1 MTKFIRYIIISL
13 FALISLVYLTRK
25 QTSRRILRLSRMR
38 YRVNVTRNIAIPTP
52 DGVSLMADH
61 YAPRSDGDFPTIF
74 IRTPYGRNHLNSN
87 FGWYLEFI
95 GQRFAERGYHV
106 LIQDV
111 RGRFESGGDF
121 SPYFPERADAEAT
134 IAWLES
140 QTWFNGAIGMW
151 GGSYLGI
158 VQWAIAP
165 HHPAIRAIVPSITS
179 SDLYPILYP
188 DGALDLG
195 LAMRWM
201 AVFHQ
206 LDKLRGKPLIYS
218 ATFWHRVERKTKKAF
233 SYLPIR
239 DNDRA
244 IFDKE
249 IDYYRLWLD
258 NSDPATTTW
267 DDMRQMNNLNG
278 LDVPVHLIGGWYDF
292 FLRGTLAD
300 YHQLREA
307 GKNPYLTIGW
317 GHHFSTIA
325 SMIELTEGLR
335 WFDVHLKGEKSA
347 LRQKPVRL
355 YVMGI
360 REWRE
365 YDQFPPDNIQPT
377 ALYLHEN
384 GELSADMPHNEA
396 PDMYIYHPENPTPYI
411 GGTQFHLW
419 NAGKRD
425 NRRVEKRDDVLIYTT
440 APLSAPIEIIG
451 YVRLQVYV
459 YTDVACADFYGRLCD
474 VHPDGRSYN
483 ICDGLMRLSK
493 KATSPLPDGTY
504 CIEVDM
510 WATAHHF
517 KAGHRL
523 RLQIASAAHPRWAR
537 NLCVDEPFLT
547 CTDYQQ
553 AHQQIFHDADHP
565 SALLLPMVGG

>member
-1 MTKFIRYIIISL
+1 MKKFIRYIL
-13 FALISLVYLTRK
+13 FGLLALISLAYLTRK
-25 QTSRRILRLSRMR
+25 QTAQRVLRLSKMR
-38 YRVNVTRNIAIPTP
+38 YRVIITRNIAIPTP

-61 YAPRSDGDFPTIF
+61 YAPRADGDFPTVF

-95 GQRFAERGYHV
+95 GKRFAERGYHV

-111 RGRFESGGDF
+111 RGRFESGGEF
-121 SPYFPERADAEAT
+121 SPYFSERADAAAT
-134 IAWLES
+134 ITWLES
-140 QTWFNGAIGMW
+140 QSWFNGVIGMW

-165 HHPAIRAIVPSITS
+165 HHPAIRAIVPAITS

-188 DGALDLG
+188 DGAFDLG

-218 ATFWHRVERKTKKAF
+218 ATFWQEVERKTQKAF
-233 SYLPIR
+233 DHLPIR
-239 DNDRA
+239 DDDIA
-244 IFDKE
+244 IFDKPV
-249 IDYYRLWLD
+249 DYYRLWLD
-258 NSDPATTTW
+258 NADPTTPTW
-267 DDMRQMNNLNG
+267 DEMRQMNNLSA
-278 LDVPVHLIGGWYDF
+278 LDTPVHLIGGWYDF

-300 YHQLREA
+300 YHRLREA
-307 GKNPYLTIGW
+307 GKNPYLTIGG

-335 WFDVHLKGEKSA
+335 WFDAHLKGDKSA
-347 LRQKPVRL
+347 IRQKPVRL

-360 REWRE
+360 RQWRD
-365 YDQFPPDNIQPT
+365 YDQFPPANTRPT
-377 ALYLHEN
+377 PFYLHQG
-384 GELSADMPHNEA
+384 GELSADA
-396 PDMYIYHPENPTPYI
+396 PRHETPDNYMYDPQHPTPYI

-425 NRRVEKRDDVLIYTT
+425 NRRIEQRDDVLVYTT
-440 APLSAPIEIIG
+440 APLSAPLEVIG
-451 YVRLQVYV
+451 YVRLQLYV
-459 YTDVACADFYGRLCD
+459 YTDVPCADFYGRLCD

-493 KATSPLPDGTY
+493 KAVAPQPDGTY

-523 RLQIASAAHPRWAR
+523 RLQIASAAHPRWSR
-537 NLCVDEPFLT
+537 NLCVDAPFLT
-547 CTDYQQ
+547 CTEHQP

-565 SALLLPMVGG
+565 SALILPMVG

>member
-1 MTKFIRYIIISL
+1 MKKFIRYIL
-13 FALISLVYLTRK
+13 FGLLALISLAYLTRK
-25 QTSRRILRLSRMR
+25 QTAQRVLRLSKMR
-38 YRVNVTRNIAIPTP
+38 YRVIITRNIAIPTP

-61 YAPRSDGDFPTIF
+61 YAPRADGDFPTVF

-95 GQRFAERGYHV
+95 GKRFAERGYHV

-111 RGRFESGGDF
+111 RGRFESGGEF
-121 SPYFPERADAEAT
+121 SPYFSERADAAAT
-134 IAWLES
+134 ITWLES
-140 QTWFNGAIGMW
+140 QSWFNGVIGMW
-151 GGSYLGI
+151 SGSYLGI

-165 HHPAIRAIVPSITS
+165 HHPAIRAIVPAITS

-188 DGALDLG
+188 DGAFDLG

-218 ATFWHRVERKTKKAF
+218 ATFWQEVERKTQKAF
-233 SYLPIR
+233 DHLPIR
-239 DNDRA
+239 DDDIA
-244 IFDKE
+244 IFDKPV
-249 IDYYRLWLD
+249 DYYRLWLD
-258 NSDPATTTW
+258 NADPTTPTW
-267 DDMRQMNNLNG
+267 DEMRQMNNLSA
-278 LDVPVHLIGGWYDF
+278 LDTPVHLIGGWYDF

-300 YHQLREA
+300 YHRLREA
-307 GKNPYLTIGW
+307 GKNPYLTIGG

-335 WFDVHLKGEKSA
+335 WFDAHLKGDKSA
-347 LRQKPVRL
+347 IRQKPVRL

-360 REWRE
+360 RQWRD
-365 YDQFPPDNIQPT
+365 YDQFPPANTRPT
-377 ALYLHEN
+377 PFYLHQG
-384 GELSADMPHNEA
+384 GELSADA
-396 PDMYIYHPENPTPYI
+396 PRHETPDNYMYDPQHPTPYI

-425 NRRVEKRDDVLIYTT
+425 NRRIEQRDDVLVYTT
-440 APLSAPIEIIG
+440 APLSAPLEVIG
-451 YVRLQVYV
+451 YVRLQLYV
-459 YTDVACADFYGRLCD
+459 YTDVPCADFYGRLCD

-493 KATSPLPDGTY
+493 KAVAPQPDGTY

-523 RLQIASAAHPRWAR
+523 RLQIASAAHPRWSR
-537 NLCVDEPFLT
+537 NLCVDAPFLT
-547 CTDYQQ
+547 CTEHQP

-565 SALLLPMVGG
+565 SALILPMVG